1 MTEAFQDQMQHN
13 LCYGCGADNASGLR
27 IKSYWDGEESVC
39 TFQPETYHM
48 AGPRHVV
55 NGGIIAMVLDCH
67 AVCTAIAD
75 AYKQEDRA
83 IGSSP
88 MIWYATGSL
97 KVDYLR
103 PTPID
108 RPLRLRA
115 RIVERG
121 ARKTRLSCV
130 VESGGKECAK
140 GDVLAV
146 RVPNEW
152 FEGP

>member
-1 MTEAFQDQMQHN
+1 MTEAFQDLMKHN
-13 LCYGCGADNASGLR
+13 LCFGCGAANASGLQ
-27 IKSYWDGEESVC
+27 IKSFWDGEESVC
-39 TFQPETYHM
+39 TFQPAVHHM

-55 NGGIIAMVLDCH
+55 NGGIISMIVDCH

-75 AYKQEDRA
+75 AYKQEGRA
-83 IGSSP
+83 IGSAP

-108 RPLRLRA
+108 RPIDLRA
-115 RIVERG
+115 RVIERG
-121 ARKTRLSCV
+121 PKKTRLSCTV
-130 VESGGKECAK
+130 QSNGKECAQ
-140 GDVLAV
+140 GDILAV

-152 FEGP
+152 FEGS